1 MDSIAF
7 ACSIILCVIGVA
19 TFVVGM
25 NARSKS
31 DGMMLQKLDQAVDGI
46 EDLKTDMKEVKA
58 NQHKSDLKLQSHEDQ
73 IKTLFKM
80 VSNNDKTDQALLV
93 ILSSIN
99 HIIGGDSSH
108 EQRFS
113 Q

>member
-1 MDSIAF
+1 MESVTF

-25 NARSKS
+25 NTRSKS

-46 EDLKTDMKEVKA
+46 EDLKTDMKEVKD

-80 VSNNDKTDQALLV
+80 VSNNEHVDQALLT
-93 ILSSIN
+93 IMNALN
-99 HIIGGDSSH
+99 TKFGGDTH
-108 EQRFS
+108 AQ
-113 Q
+113 

>member
-1 MDSIAF
+1 MESVAF

-25 NARSKS
+25 NTRSKS

-46 EDLKTDMKEVKA
+46 EDLKTDMKEVKD

-80 VSNNDKTDQALLV
+80 VSNNDHIDQALLT
-93 ILSSIN
+93 ILN
-99 HIIGGDSSH
+99 VLNTKFGGDTH
-108 EQRFS
+108 AQ
-113 Q
+113 

>member
-1 MDSIAF
+1 MESIAF

-25 NARSKS
+25 NARSKN
-31 DGMMLQKLDQAVDGI
+31 DGMMMQKLDQAVDGI
-46 EDLKTDMKEVKA
+46 EDLKTDMKEVKD

-73 IKTLFKM
+73 IKTLFTM
-80 VSNNDKTDQALLV
+80 VSNNDRIDQALLTIMNV
-93 ILSSIN
+93 LN
-99 HIIGGDSSH
+99 NRYGGETH
-108 EQRFS
+108 VQGIH

>member
-1 MDSIAF
+1 MESIAF
-7 ACSIILCVIGVA
+7 ACSILLCVIGVA

-25 NARSKS
+25 NARSKN
-31 DGMMLQKLDQAVDGI
+31 DGMMMQKLDQAVDGI
-46 EDLKTDMKEVKA
+46 EALKTDMKEVKD

-80 VSNNDKTDQALLV
+80 VSNNDHVDQALLTIMNV
-93 ILSSIN
+93 LN
-99 HIIGGDSSH
+99 NRHGGETH
-108 EQRFS
+108 AQGIH

>member
-1 MDSIAF
+1 MESIAF

-25 NARSKS
+25 NARSKN
-31 DGMMLQKLDQAVDGI
+31 DGMMMQKLDQAVDGI
-46 EDLKTDMKEVKA
+46 EDLKTDMKEVKD

-80 VSNNDKTDQALLV
+80 VSNNDHIDQALLTIMNV
-93 ILSSIN
+93 LN
-99 HIIGGDSSH
+99 NRYGGETNVQGIH
-108 EQRFS
+108 Q
-113 Q
+113 

>member
-1 MDSIAF
+1 MESIAF

-25 NARSKS
+25 NTPSKN
-31 DGMMLQKLDQAVDGI
+31 DGMMMQKLDQAVDGI
-46 EDLKTDMKEVKA
+46 EDLKTDMKEVKD

-80 VSNNDKTDQALLV
+80 VSNNDHVDQALLTIMNV
-93 ILSSIN
+93 LN
-99 HIIGGDSSH
+99 NRYGGETH
-108 EQRFS
+108 AQGIH
-113 Q
+113 

>member
-1 MDSIAF
+1 MESVAF
-7 ACSIILCVIGVA
+7 TCSIILCVIGVA

-25 NARSKS
+25 NTRSKS

-46 EDLKTDMKEVKA
+46 EDLKTDMKEVKD

-80 VSNNDKTDQALLV
+80 VSNNDHIDQALLT
-93 ILSSIN
+93 ILN
-99 HIIGGDSSH
+99 VLNTKFGGDTH
-108 EQRFS
+108 AQ
-113 Q
+113 